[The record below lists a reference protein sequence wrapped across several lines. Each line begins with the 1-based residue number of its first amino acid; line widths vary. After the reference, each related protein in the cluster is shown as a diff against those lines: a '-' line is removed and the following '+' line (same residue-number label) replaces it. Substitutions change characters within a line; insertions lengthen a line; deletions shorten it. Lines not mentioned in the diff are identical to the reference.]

1 MFFYLK
7 VRLSLFYM
15 NSVIVSGFL
24 SKNDFRISPLKTI
37 VSVRAFSKTILEEIR
52 EEFSNDESMFEQLLN
67 TSFDI
72 SFPQFYFFILAL
84 TFLYTL
90 QLQKTMDS
98 QTGNIQPRKWNQLM
112 EYKKS
117 GRLTRS
123 VFIMFLIIFARN
135 VENAI

>member
-1 MFFYLK
+1 
-7 VRLSLFYM
+7 M

-24 SKNDFRISPLKTI
+24 SKNDFRISPLKTL
-37 VSVRAFSKTILEEIR
+37 VSVRAFSNTILEEIR
-52 EEFSNDESMFEQLLN
+52 EEFSNDESMFEQLVN

-90 QLQKTMDS
+90 QLQKTVDS
-98 QTGNIQPRKWNQLM
+98 QKGNIQPRKWNQLM

-117 GRLTRS
+117 GRLTKS